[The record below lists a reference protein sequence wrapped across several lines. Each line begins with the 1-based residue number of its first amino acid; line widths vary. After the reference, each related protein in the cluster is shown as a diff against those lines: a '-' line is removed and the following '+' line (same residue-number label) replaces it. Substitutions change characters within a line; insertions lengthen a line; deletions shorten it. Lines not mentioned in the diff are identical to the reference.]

1 MIVTGSNCGIG
12 YEAALDL
19 AKRGAHVILACR
31 AMKKAQLAQEKIIAD
46 SKNNKVDIEKLDCA
60 SFQSVREFA
69 DRFKSKYN
77 HLDILINNAGL
88 TQEKFRKTIDGFET
102 TFQVNYLS
110 TFLLTHLLIDLL
122 KKSSPSRVV
131 NVSALAGKWTQINW
145 DDINLEKNYGQL
157 GAYAHSK

>member
-31 AMKKAQLAQEKIIAD
+31 DMKKAQLAQEKIIAE

-77 HLDILINNAGL
+77 RLDILINNAG
-88 TQEKFRKTIDGFET
+88 FNNCFDVRF
-102 TFQVNYLS
+102 NS
-110 TFLLTHLLIDLL
+110 FLVLFL
-122 KKSSPSRVV
+122 
-131 NVSALAGKWTQINW
+131 
-145 DDINLEKNYGQL
+145 
-157 GAYAHSK
+157 